1 MVWNLYA
8 IMPQHA
14 FLKPDPFVRA
24 RPTVGAFQTLTATRY
39 HFVGRAV
46 NVDPH
51 SAEPADAVALAVA
64 GPVDPNGNAIAH
76 DLIV

>member
-1 MVWNLYA
+1 
-8 IMPQHA
+8 
-14 FLKPDPFVRA
+14 
-24 RPTVGAFQTLTATRY
+24 VGAFQTLTATRY